1 MKYNRRGCVINTKA
15 SVNLIDFF
23 SKSDI
28 TQVTAAKRKRTKK
41 ITDKK

>member
-1 MKYNRRGCVINTKA
+1 MKYKRSGWVINTKA
-15 SVNLIDFF
+15 SVILIDFF

-28 TQVTAAKRKRTKK
+28 IHVIAAKRKRTKK